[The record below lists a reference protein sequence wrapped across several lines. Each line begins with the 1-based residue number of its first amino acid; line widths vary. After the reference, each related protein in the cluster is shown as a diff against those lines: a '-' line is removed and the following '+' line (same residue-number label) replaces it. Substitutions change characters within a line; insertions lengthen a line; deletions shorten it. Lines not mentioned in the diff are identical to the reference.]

1 MKWDKIELQMIALAK
16 KNIPTTLVTRTREK
30 KESIVID
37 EKIYNAYLHDLI
49 HAVNPIK
56 EENG

>member
-1 MKWDKIELQMIALAK
+1 MIALAK